1 MPHGLYTPKNI
12 RKPRVCNPVNFHVH
26 IHCVKSVR
34 IQSYSGPHFPRITP
48 NTDTFY
54 AVILCADNGFNKKIP
69 HHLEHLLYFQKELL
83 KTVFQKFKN

>member
-54 AVILCADNGFNKKIP
+54 AVILCTDNGFNKKNTPSFRTPIVLSEGAIENCVP
-69 HHLEHLLYFQKELL
+69 KI
-83 KTVFQKFKN
+83 